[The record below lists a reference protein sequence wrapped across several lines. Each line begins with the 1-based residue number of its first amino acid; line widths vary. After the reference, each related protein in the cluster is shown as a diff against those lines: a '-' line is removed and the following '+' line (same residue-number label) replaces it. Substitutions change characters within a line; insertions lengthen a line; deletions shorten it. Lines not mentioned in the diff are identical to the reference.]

1 MNMRSIIPWGR
12 ESSVPTTARD
22 GDEASPFLSLH
33 RQVNR
38 LFDDFFRDFDAPLSR
53 SWPSSWPSV
62 EVGESDREIKVIAE
76 LPGLDEK
83 DIDVTLRDG
92 VLTLKGEKKHESNGA
107 SYSERWHGQFAR
119 AIQVGPDVDPD
130 RVKASFAK
138 GVLTITLE
146 KRPEA
151 QSQVKRIAINRAA

>member
-12 ESSVPTTARD
+12 ESAVPATTRD
-22 GDEASPFLSLH
+22 ADEALPFLGLH
-33 RQVNR
+33 RQVNK
-38 LFDDFFRDFDAPLSR
+38 LFDDFFRDFDTPLSR
-53 SWPSSWPSV
+53 GWSPNWPSV
-62 EVGESDREIKVIAE
+62 EVSEGEREIKVIAE

-92 VLTLKGEKKHESNGA
+92 VLTLKGEKKQEHNGA
-107 SYSERWHGQFAR
+107 TYSERWHGQFAR
-119 AIQVGPDVDPD
+119 AVQLGPDVDPEK
-130 RVKASFAK
+130 VKASFAK

-151 QSQVKRIAINRAA
+151 ESSVKRIAINKA